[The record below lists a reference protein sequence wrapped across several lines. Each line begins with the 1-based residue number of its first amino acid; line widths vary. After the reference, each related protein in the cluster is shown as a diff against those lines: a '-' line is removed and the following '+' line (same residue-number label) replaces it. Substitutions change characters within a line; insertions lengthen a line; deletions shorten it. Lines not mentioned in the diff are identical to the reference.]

1 MAEESAVIVAFSFA
15 GVTFA
20 RPWLLVL
27 LLAVPVVAGLMIW
40 LTAWRRAS
48 VRRLIGHDGP
58 ARASGVAR
66 VVKAGLLL
74 TGLSLLVLAAARP
87 QIGSRS
93 VLLPREGA
101 DVMIAL
107 DVSASMLA
115 TDIEPNRFE
124 HAKVLVNQLLDGL
137 QGDRVGLVVFA
148 GNAIVRFPL
157 TTDIEA
163 ARALVGTTAIREG
176 NLRPGTGM
184 ADALSVAA
192 NGFREEESAR
202 SKVIVL
208 IGDGEDLGE
217 GAVEAV
223 RAVRD
228 REIRLYTVGLGTEQG
243 SPLTTTDQ
251 RTGQVRPRIDP
262 QSGQQ
267 AVSRANET
275 LMRAI
280 ASAGRGRF
288 VNGNGT
294 DAMPQITQEIVALE
308 RTRFESQE
316 GSIPVERFQWFLAL
330 GLGLIVVE
338 TLIPER
344 RRRAHMPQRQ
354 ERSKAA

>member
-1 MAEESAVIVAFSFA
+1 LF
-15 GVTFA
+15 
-20 RPWLLVL
+20 
-27 LLAVPVVAGLMIW
+27 
-40 LTAWRRAS
+40 
-48 VRRLIGHDGP
+48 
-58 ARASGVAR
+58 
-66 VVKAGLLL
+66 
-74 TGLSLLVLAAARP
+74 
-87 QIGSRS
+87 
-93 VLLPREGA
+93 
-101 DVMIAL
+101 
-107 DVSASMLA
+107 
-115 TDIEPNRFE
+115 
-124 HAKVLVNQLLDGL
+124 DGL

-176 NLRPGTGM
+176 NLRPGTGL
-184 ADALSVAA
+184 ADALNVAA
-192 NGFREEESAR
+192 GSFREEESAR

-208 IGDGEDLGE
+208 ISDGEDLGE

-228 REIRLYTVGLGTEQG
+228 RDIRLYTVGLGTGEG

-294 DAMPQITQEIVALE
+294 DAMPQISQEIVSLE

-316 GSIPVERFQWFLAL
+316 GSIPIERFPWFLAA
-330 GLGLIVVE
+330 GLGLIVIE

-344 RRRAHMPQRQ
+344 RRRPVRPQR
-354 ERSKAA
+354 EVRSKAA

>member
-1 MAEESAVIVAFSFA
+1 VIVAFGIA

-20 RPWLLVL
+20 RPWLLL
-27 LLAVPVVAGLMIW
+27 LLLVVPVVAGLLLW
-40 LTAWRRAS
+40 LAAWRRAS
-48 VRRLIGHDGP
+48 VRRLVGHDGP

-66 VVKAGLLL
+66 LVKAALLL

-101 DVMIAL
+101 DVMVVL
-107 DVSASMLA
+107 DTSASMLA

-124 HAKVLVNQLLDGL
+124 HAKVLINQLFDGL

-176 NLRPGTGM
+176 NLRPGTGL
-184 ADALSVAA
+184 AEALNVAA
-192 NGFREEESAR
+192 GSFREDESAR

-208 IGDGEDLGE
+208 ISDGEDLGD
-217 GAVEAV
+217 GAVDAV

-228 REIRLYTVGLGTEQG
+228 RDIRLYTVGLGTGEG

-275 LMRAI
+275 LLRAI
-280 ASAGRGRF
+280 ATAGRGRF
-288 VNGNGT
+288 VNGNGA
-294 DAMPQITQEIVALE
+294 DGMPQISQEIVALE

-316 GSIPVERFQWFLAL
+316 GSIPVERFPWFLAA
-330 GLGLIVVE
+330 GLGLILIE
-338 TLIPER
+338 TLITER
-344 RRRAHMPQRQ
+344 RRRSSKLQQQ

>member
-1 MAEESAVIVAFSFA
+1 MIVAFGFA

-20 RPWLLVL
+20 RPWLLLL
-27 LLAVPVVAGLMIW
+27 LLAVPVIAGLLLW
-40 LTAWRRAS
+40 LAAWRRRS
-48 VRRLIGHDGP
+48 VRRLVGHDGP
-58 ARASGVAR
+58 ARASGIAR
-66 VVKAGLLL
+66 IAKAGLLL
-74 TGLSLLVLAAARP
+74 AGLSLLVLAAARP

-101 DVMIAL
+101 DVIVAL
-107 DVSASMLA
+107 DTSASMLA
-115 TDIEPNRFE
+115 TDIAPNRFE
-124 HAKVLVNQLLDGL
+124 HAKVLINQLLDGL

-176 NLRPGTGM
+176 NLRPGTGL
-184 ADALSVAA
+184 ADALNVAA
-192 NGFREEESAR
+192 GSFREDESAR

-208 IGDGEDLGE
+208 ISDGEDLGE
-217 GAVEAV
+217 GAVDAV

-228 REIRLYTVGLGTEQG
+228 RDIRLYTVGLGTDQG

-280 ASAGRGRF
+280 AAAGRGRF
-288 VNGNGT
+288 VSGNGT
-294 DAMPQITQEIVALE
+294 DGMLQISQEIVALE

-316 GSIPVERFQWFLAL
+316 GSVPIERFPWFLAA
-330 GLGLIVVE
+330 GLGLIVIE

-344 RRRAHMPQRQ
+344 RRRSAKPQQQ
-354 ERSKAA
+354 ERSRAA

>member
-1 MAEESAVIVAFSFA
+1 MTVAFGFA

-20 RPWLLVL
+20 RPWLLL
-27 LLAVPVVAGLMIW
+27 LLLVVPVIAALLLW

-48 VRRLIGHDGP
+48 VRRLVGHNGP

-66 VVKAGLLL
+66 ALKAGLLL

-101 DVMIAL
+101 DVMVAL

-124 HAKVLVNQLLDGL
+124 HAKVLVNQLIDGL

-157 TTDIEA
+157 TTDVEA

-184 ADALSVAA
+184 ADALNVAA
-192 NGFREEESAR
+192 ESFSEEESAR
-202 SKVIVL
+202 STVIVL
-208 IGDGEDLGE
+208 IGDGEDLGD

-228 REIRLYTVGLGTEQG
+228 RNIHLYTVGLGTEEG

-262 QSGQQ
+262 ESGQQ

-280 ASAGRGRF
+280 ASAGGGRF

-294 DAMPQITQEIVALE
+294 DVMSQITQEIVALE

-316 GSIPVERFQWFLAL
+316 GSVPVERFPWFLAA
-330 GLGLIVVE
+330 GLGLILIE

-344 RRRAHMPQRQ
+344 RRRSVTSFRQ